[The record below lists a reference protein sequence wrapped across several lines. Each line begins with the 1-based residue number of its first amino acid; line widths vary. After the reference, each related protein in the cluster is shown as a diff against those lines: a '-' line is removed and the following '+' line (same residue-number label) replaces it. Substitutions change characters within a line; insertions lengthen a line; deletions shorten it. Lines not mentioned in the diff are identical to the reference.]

1 MKLYI
6 TKGSGTGLTE
16 LAAFDS
22 AVLEAEV
29 GNQNL
34 IYLSSVI
41 PPDSTIVHEAMPL
54 KDSDFGSR
62 LYCVLSEQRTSIVGE
77 EAWAGIGWVQ
87 EVSTGRG
94 VFIEHH
100 GHSEVEVVGDINSS
114 LETMMNSRPEI
125 EWGEIGMCVEGSRC
139 IDKPTCSLVV
149 ATFKVVA
156 W

>member
-22 AVLEAEV
+22 AVLEAKV

-41 PPDSTIVHEAMPL
+41 PPNSTIVHEPMPL

-62 LYCVLSEQRTSIVGE
+62 LYCVLSEQRTSKVGE

-87 EVSTGRG
+87 EQSSGKG

-100 GHSEVEVVGDINSS
+100 GYSKEQVENDINAS
-114 LETMMNSRPEI
+114 LETMKVSRPEI
-125 EWGEIGMCVEGSRC
+125 EWGDIGMSVEGSKC
-139 IDKPTCSLVV
+139 TGEPTCSLVV
-149 ATFKVVA
+149 ASFEVVG

>member
-22 AVLEAEV
+22 AVLEAGV

-34 IYLSSVI
+34 IYLSSVV
-41 PPDSTIVHEAMPL
+41 PPESTIVHEAMPL

-62 LYCVLSEQRTSIVGE
+62 LYCVLSEQRTSEVGR
-77 EAWAGIGWVQ
+77 EAWAGIGWAQ
-87 EVSTGRG
+87 EVNTGKG

-100 GHSEVEVVGDINSS
+100 GYSKEEVEGDIKAS
-114 LETMMNSRPEI
+114 LETMKLSRPEI
-125 EWGEIGMCVEGSRC
+125 EWGEIGMTVEGSKC
-139 IDKPTCSLVV
+139 TNNPTCSLVV
-149 ATFKVVA
+149 VAFEVVP